1 MSQEFYAKCRSSQE
15 LIYAQ
20 IPWASAGAER
30 SRQGNVPRAANGS
43 YPNLHSREDESPTE
57 LTVEEELLAAL
68 LVANE
73 ALLEALRL
81 YDDLERVAIERE
93 TEELSRRDVRMD
105 RGRLQYQDN
114 EYGRQIEVPQ
124 AHVGDTSS
132 RTPSPSPTDS
142 PAVSFQQPAYIPSI
156 THPLPRIPFSGHT
169 SNTSSTHLSGYAAQ
183 NAALL
188 PPPPAPHGPR
198 SPAANHISSRT
209 PSPDRF
215 NLPPAHHSRTDS
227 SASSRDYHAMRNGL
241 SGLQIGQSLPQKDDD
256 EDEVSTPI
264 KPSAK
269 ALGKRKVV
277 DVEESDR
284 KSSLFVHWLYSN
296 SEPQVHLTR
305 MTCSMKIAMN
315 LTQRKVAWILT
326 RTMSLGA
333 FGIILLTTY
342 MMRLPSVLS
351 NDLGEVESA
360 L

>member
-1 MSQEFYAKCRSSQE
+1 MSQEFYVKCRSSQE

-30 SRQGNVPRAANGS
+30 SRQGNALRTANGS

-57 LTVEEELLAAL
+57 STVEEELLAAL

-81 YDDLERVAIERE
+81 YDDLERVAVERE
-93 TEELSRRDVRMD
+93 AEELSRRDVRMD
-105 RGRLQYQDN
+105 RRQLQYQDN
-114 EYGRQIEVPQ
+114 EHGRQIEVSQ
-124 AHVGDTSS
+124 AHVGDNSS

-156 THPLPRIPFSGHT
+156 THPLPRIPLSGHT
-169 SNTSSTHLSGYAAQ
+169 SNSSSTHLSGYSTQ

-198 SPAANHISSRT
+198 SPAPNYISSRT

-215 NLPPAHHSRTDS
+215 NLPPTPDHHSRTDS
-227 SASSRDYHAMRNGL
+227 SASSKDYHAMRNGL
-241 SGLQIGQSLPQKDDD
+241 SGLQIVQSVPQNDDD

-277 DVEESDR
+277 DVEEPDR
-284 KSSLFVHWLYSN
+284 KFSLCL
-296 SEPQVHLTR
+296 
-305 MTCSMKIAMN
+305 
-315 LTQRKVAWILT
+315 
-326 RTMSLGA
+326 
-333 FGIILLTTY
+333 
-342 MMRLPSVLS
+342 
-351 NDLGEVESA
+351 SA
-360 L
+360 LVFY